1 MCCGSG
7 QGPKKIRSTYSSS
20 GGGRQTKD
28 TARSQ
33 KAPKAVPA
41 QRMKSSGKKNCD
53 KCGAVALLVYIS
65 NRERFQC
72 SNDKCRNIIK

>member
-7 QGPKKIRSTYSSS
+7 RSPKRLRSSYSA
-20 GGGRQTKD
+20 GGRKSKD
-28 TARSQ
+28 TANSQ
-33 KAPKAVPA
+33 KVPKVVPS
-41 QRMKSSGKKNCD
+41 QRLKSSNKKNCS

-65 NRERFQC
+65 NRERYQC